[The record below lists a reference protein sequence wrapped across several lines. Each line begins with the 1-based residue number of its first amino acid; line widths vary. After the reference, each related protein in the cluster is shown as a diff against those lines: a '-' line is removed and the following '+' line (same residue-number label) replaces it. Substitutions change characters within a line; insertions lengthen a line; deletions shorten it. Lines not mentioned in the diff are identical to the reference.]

1 MPFPVTDQ
9 NQIKAT
15 AGSLAKDLDR
25 ILLRGQQFK
34 AWLDTYTDAELIA
47 NWNFAQADI
56 NDLRSTLSDVDLLRT
71 VYQGT
76 ATQASLKDFRAFA
89 KRLYAF
95 GSIT

>member
-9 NQIKAT
+9 NTIKNT
-15 AGSLAKDLDR
+15 AGGIVRDLDR
-25 ILLRGQQFK
+25 IILRGQQFK
-34 AWLDTYTDAELIA
+34 DWITTYTDAELIA

-56 NDLRSTLSDVDLLRT
+56 NDLRSAFTDLETLRT

-89 KRLYAF
+89 KRLYVF
-95 GSIT
+95 GSI